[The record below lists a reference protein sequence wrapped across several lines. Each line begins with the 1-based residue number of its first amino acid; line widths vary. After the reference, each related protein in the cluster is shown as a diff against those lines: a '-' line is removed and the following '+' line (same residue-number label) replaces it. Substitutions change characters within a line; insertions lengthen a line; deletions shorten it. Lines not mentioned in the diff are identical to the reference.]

1 MGFFIELS
9 FALLNT
15 NFTDVKNKI
24 IDKSIELRSDFYYQ
38 HIEYSNKNTYQ
49 IMSFSFPE
57 HDEIFIEFVYFI
69 KKIPHVFI
77 ETAGI
82 DDLQF
87 KQLYA
92 SKKYLRLMEN
102 DKAKEYLN
110 NKKKGILKKYNTPVY
125 NALIKKVKKV
135 F

>member
-38 HIEYSNKNTYQ
+38 HIEYSNKNTSQ

-57 HDEIFIEFVYFI
+57 HDEIFIEFIYFI

-92 SKKYLRLMEN
+92 SKKYLKIMEN
-102 DKAKEYLN
+102 DKVKEYLH
-110 NKKKGILKKYNTPVY
+110 NKKKGILKNYNPSVY

-135 F
+135 L

>member
-9 FALLNT
+9 FSLHNT

-24 IDKSIELRSDFYYQ
+24 IDKSVELRSDFFYQ
-38 HIEYSNKNTYQ
+38 HFEYANKNTYK
-49 IMSFSFPE
+49 IMSFSFPD
-57 HDEIFIEFVYFI
+57 HDEIFIEFIYFI

-82 DDLQF
+82 DDLKF

-92 SKKYLRLMEN
+92 SKKYLKLMEN
-102 DKAKEYLN
+102 DEAKDYLY
-110 NKKKGILKKYNTPVY
+110 NKKNGILKNYNPSVY

>member
-102 DKAKEYLN
+102 DKAREYLN
-110 NKKKGILKKYNTPVY
+110 NKKNGILKNYNRSVY

>member
-1 MGFFIELS
+1 MLMT
-9 FALLNT
+9 LLI
-15 NFTDVKNKI
+15 FT
-24 IDKSIELRSDFYYQ
+24 SDYAHTCFQ
-38 HIEYSNKNTYQ
+38 
-49 IMSFSFPE
+49 
-57 HDEIFIEFVYFI
+57 
-69 KKIPHVFI
+69 
-77 ETAGI
+77 

-110 NKKKGILKKYNTPVY
+110 NKKNGILKNYNKSVY

>member
-57 HDEIFIEFVYFI
+57 HDEIFIEFVFFI

-110 NKKKGILKKYNTPVY
+110 NKKTGILKNYNTPVY

>member
-92 SKKYLRLMEN
+92 SKKYLRLMEK
-102 DKAKEYLN
+102 DKAREYLN
-110 NKKKGILKKYNTPVY
+110 NKKNGILKNYNKSVY

>member
-9 FALLNT
+9 FSLTLYNSSEIKEKILN
-15 NFTDVKNKI
+15 
-24 IDKSIELRSDFYYQ
+24 KSLELRCDFNYN
-38 HIEYSNKNTYQ
+38 HIEYYKKKSSQ
-49 IMSFSFPE
+49 IMSFSFPD
-57 HDEIFIEFVYFI
+57 HDEIFIEFIYFV
-69 KKIPHVFI
+69 KKIPHLYI

-87 KQLYA
+87 TQLYA
-92 SKKYLRLMEN
+92 SRKYLGSMEK
-102 DKAKEYLN
+102 DLAQKYII
-110 NKKKGILKKYNTPVY
+110 NKKNGNLKKINPLVY

>member
-57 HDEIFIEFVYFI
+57 HDEIL
-69 KKIPHVFI
+69 
-77 ETAGI
+77 G
-82 DDLQF
+82 
-87 KQLYA
+87 QL
-92 SKKYLRLMEN
+92 S
-102 DKAKEYLN
+102 
-110 NKKKGILKKYNTPVY
+110 
-125 NALIKKVKKV
+125 
-135 F
+135 

>member
-102 DKAKEYLN
+102 DKAKDYRY
-110 NKKKGILKKYNTPVY
+110 NKKNGILKNYNPSVY

>member
-102 DKAKEYLN
+102 DKAREYLN
-110 NKKKGILKKYNTPVY
+110 NKKNGILKNYNPSVY